1 MTDAR
6 HFLGMEQ
13 VEDEL
18 HWRLEVVPELTT
30 PGHFLFGGCG
40 LGAALVALE
49 AGSGRPTVWSTAQYL
64 SYAPTNSVL
73 DLSVT
78 LAAEGKR
85 VTQARAVG
93 RVGDT
98 EILTVN
104 AALGEP
110 DPLGAD
116 GVWEHPPEVP
126 APDACPLRRLP
137 DFDSTSIFDQ
147 IEVRLARG
155 RTFEQIVEGQ
165 STAGRPTSALWARVP
180 GHLEPSAATL
190 AIIGD
195 YVSGGVSQPLG
206 RRTIS
211 RSLDNTLRVV
221 RLEPTEWVLCDIHIQ
236 AVAAGYGQGT
246 AFLWS
251 RDGALLATASQSMRI
266 LFWPDAGEPSA
277 RTLQSA
283 DRQTRTGGP

>member
-1 MTDAR
+1 
-6 HFLGMEQ
+6 MEQ
-13 VEDEL
+13 AEDEL

-49 AGSGRPTVWSTAQYL
+49 AGAGRPTVWSTAQYL
-64 SYAPTNSVL
+64 SYAPTHSVL

-78 LAAEGKR
+78 LAAVGKR

-110 DPLGAD
+110 DLLGAE
-116 GVWEHPPEVP
+116 GVWEHPPDVP
-126 APDACPLRRLP
+126 PPDACPLRRLP
-137 DFDSTSIFDQ
+137 DFASTSIFDQ

-155 RTFEQIVEGQ
+155 RTFEEVTVGQ
-165 STAGRPTSALWARVP
+165 SSAGEPTSALWARVP

-206 RRTIS
+206 RRTMS

-221 RLEPTEWVLCDIHIQ
+221 RLEPTEWVLCDIRIQ
-236 AVAAGYGQGT
+236 AAAAGYCQGT

-251 RDGALLATASQSMRI
+251 HDGNLLATASQSMRI
-266 LFWPDAGEPSA
+266 RFWPDADEPSA
-277 RTLQSA
+277 RTLESGV
-283 DRQTRTGGP
+283 REIRTGGP